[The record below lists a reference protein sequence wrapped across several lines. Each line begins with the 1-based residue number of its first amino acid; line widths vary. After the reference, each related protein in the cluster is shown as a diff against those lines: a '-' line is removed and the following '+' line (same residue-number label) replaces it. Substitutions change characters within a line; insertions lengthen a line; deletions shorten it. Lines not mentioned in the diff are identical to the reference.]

1 MAEASRGSGGN
12 LRRIAMLVAIATALS
27 KLAGLF
33 RQQAIAAAFGV
44 GAAYDAFNYA
54 YVLPGFLLILL
65 GGINGPFHRAMVSVM
80 AKRERQDSAQLL
92 AAINTCL
99 LYTSP
104 SPRDS

>member
-65 GGINGPFHRAMVSVM
+65 GGINGPFFSRARNQTSKHALPIMTSERAVIYMSRSM
-80 AKRERQDSAQLL
+80 A
-92 AAINTCL
+92 
-99 LYTSP
+99 
-104 SPRDS
+104 